1 MRQDGAR
8 AGQRARRRGIR
19 APGICS
25 PKIRWFSL
33 GHQNEARVAEWPL
46 SRNEFVHMRHF
57 APLKGERLQRAR
69 RLGLQVVQRPRG
81 PKAPR

>member
-8 AGQRARRRGIR
+8 ADSARVGGEF
-19 APGICS
+19 AHGGYAALKFDGFC
-25 PKIRWFSL
+25 K
-33 GHQNEARVAEWPL
+33 HQNEARVRSGRCRGTSL
-46 SRNEFVHMRHF
+46 VHMRHF